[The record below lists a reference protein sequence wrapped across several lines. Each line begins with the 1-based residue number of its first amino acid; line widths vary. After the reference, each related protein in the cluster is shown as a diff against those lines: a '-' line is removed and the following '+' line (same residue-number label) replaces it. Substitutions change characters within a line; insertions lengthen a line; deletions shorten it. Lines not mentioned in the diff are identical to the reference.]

1 MGLDCRPRTQ
11 IIQGLSP
18 RGRGAEAG
26 GGCGGRAGALERVQ
40 RILCPSGRA
49 GPGRVCGPRP
59 VPAGGRP
66 LDEGVRGPRARSRE
80 ELATSFL
87 GKVASAGQEHG
98 RGDGHLGGSPG
109 TALLRDVRAA
119 GDNVL
124 GEARGPPPRPLGE
137 GPGIG
142 ISVREPRGRRCRE
155 GADRTLR
162 NGGPQLRSDTA
173 VGAPAAG
180 GFRGSP
186 WVDRGTGGCV
196 LPGKGGCIRLE
207 VFGPKR
213 PHVCCHA

>member
-173 VGAPAAG
+173 VGPPLQGAFGAPLG
-180 GFRGSP
+180 
-186 WVDRGTGGCV
+186 VDRGTRGCV
-196 LPGKGGCIRLE
+196 LPGKGG
-207 VFGPKR
+207 VHP
-213 PHVCCHA
+213 P